1 MTPANII
8 ALLTAAAQLAPVAED
23 LINAVKLAISE
34 GRDATDDEVAAA
46 REGNDEAGAA
56 LDAALAA
63 GN

>member
-8 ALLTAAAQLAPVAED
+8 ALLTAAIQLAPEAES
-23 LINAVKLAISE
+23 LLNAVKLAISE
-34 GRDATDDEVAAA
+34 GRDATPEELQAASD
-46 REGNDEAGAA
+46 GNDAAGAA